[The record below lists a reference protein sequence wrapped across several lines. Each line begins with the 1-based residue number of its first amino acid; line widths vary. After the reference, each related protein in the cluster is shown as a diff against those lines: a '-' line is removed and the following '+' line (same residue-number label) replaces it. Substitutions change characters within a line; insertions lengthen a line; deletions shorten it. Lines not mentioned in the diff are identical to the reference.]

1 VSETATEQVVT
12 EQIVVEQAPGDPTT
26 RSAIV
31 GEILGCTILGF
42 LGLSASLAG
51 FYNREGVVWTTD
63 IWTTIF
69 AWAFSIALAIYITA
83 ALSGA
88 HFNPAIT
95 IALAT
100 SKRFP
105 WRRVPLYIACDL
117 LGWFIGTA
125 LAWLMVGESM
135 RRAAAAAGVQFG
147 DPGSEK
153 FASALTTY
161 VPAPG
166 FGTGGAAYAEFSIT
180 RGFVGEILGTMIL
193 VLVVLALSESRHA
206 TAPAGWFF
214 PLIVGTTVGLI
225 ILIEAP
231 LSQASLN
238 PARDLGP
245 RVFLLLLG
253 FGSVAFPGP
262 RSGLALLVT
271 TIGPVIGALLGM
283 LIHDKLVRNTLAT
296 MTKAPLP
303 PKIHNPGDLLRE
315 PVIINQLPADIAS
328 LPGLTGSGTGGNGAR
343 GGPIELVVL
352 DVGGCL
358 YNDEAFAQALLRAT
372 RELAGDR
379 FDERAYWQAYHQSR
393 EDQSDLRSVMAERF
407 GVDRA
412 QLHERARPYLQ
423 YGADQLYPDV
433 KDTLRDL
440 ASRYKLAIVANQDER
455 VLDALR
461 RDGLLQFFDVLGLAK
476 AAGAMKP
483 DPRIW
488 QYALHQAGVDP
499 RHAVH
504 VGNRLDSDV
513 RPARDLGM
521 RTIWLLRGE
530 APSSP
535 TIEQLGEADMVVT
548 GLAGVPDAVA
558 GMHARAGT
566 GTSAGT

>member
-1 VSETATEQVVT
+1 MTDTATEQVVT
-12 EQIVVEQAPGDPTT
+12 EQTVVEQAPGEPTT
-26 RSAIV
+26 RSAII

-100 SKRFP
+100 SRRFP
-105 WRRVPLYIACDL
+105 WRRVPMYIACDL

-135 RRAAAAAGVQFG
+135 RRAAAAAGVRFG

-262 RSGLALLVT
+262 RSGMALLVT

-296 MTKAPLP
+296 LTRAPLP
-303 PKIHNPGDLLRE
+303 PKIHNPGDLVRE
-315 PVIINQLPADIAS
+315 PVIISQLPADIAS
-328 LPGLTGSGTGGNGAR
+328 LPARPGSGNGAR
-343 GGPIELVVL
+343 GPIELVVL

-358 YNDEAFAQALLRAT
+358 YNDDAFAQALLRAT

-393 EDQSDLRSVMAERF
+393 ADQSDLRTVMAERF

-412 QLHERARPYLQ
+412 QLHERARPYLR
-423 YGADQLYPDV
+423 YTADQLYPDV
-433 KDTLRDL
+433 KDTLREL

-455 VLDALR
+455 VLEALR
-461 RDGLLQFFDVLGLAK
+461 RDGLVDFFDVLGLAK
-476 AAGAMKP
+476 AAGVMKP

-488 QYALHQAGVDP
+488 QYTLHQAGVDP
-499 RHAVH
+499 RRAVH

-513 RPARDLGM
+513 RAAKGLGM

-530 APSSP
+530 APPSP
-535 TIEQLGEADMVVT
+535 TIEQLDE
-548 GLAGVPDAVA
+548 PDAVVTNLASVPDVVA
-558 GMHARAGT
+558 GMTARAGAA
-566 GTSAGT
+566 TSAGA